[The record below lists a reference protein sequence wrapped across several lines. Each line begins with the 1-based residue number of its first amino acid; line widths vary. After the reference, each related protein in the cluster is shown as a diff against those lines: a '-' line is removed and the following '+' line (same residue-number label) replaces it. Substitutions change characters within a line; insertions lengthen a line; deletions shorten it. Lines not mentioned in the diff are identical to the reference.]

1 MGTKIHCESYLPEL
15 YSMRDL
21 NENSSISSWPFF
33 CGDRNL
39 PNGQHCN
46 GFMPRGSVDG
56 YPVHEKDALKQKML
70 EHEAVFKNQ
79 VFELHRLYQIQRDMM
94 EEAKKKEPNR
104 NRASMEPA
112 ASSSNLHNPREEAKK
127 WHMAGFS
134 LPNSSYCRTSIPGLE
149 IVNSPTSCLRINTP
163 QPGGKPLFENRPTS
177 KVDSDGPRP
186 SKVRKRLF
194 DLRLPADEY
203 IDIQEGVNSKEC
215 KESHV
220 LGYNVRPECSTKLF
234 IGGSGFKGSNG
245 LADLNEPI
253 IIDDDDDDDEGPS
266 SVDFLGHAGTIK
278 AKGIDRLNG
287 FSINSSFESKV
298 GTKGL
303 LSHISEAGS
312 SRGNNYYSPAQNRQP
327 DKLFLPSHHGTNRNG
342 CYHNREDVWRR
353 DKPRQILESSI
364 RNHNSS
370 SYFTTSWAH
379 PVPHWANPTSSS
391 AQTSS
396 TAFETRL
403 KPLFSQRNNEAGSYN
418 TSTSASKQVQV
429 HPPLTGIDFF
439 NNGSRIFSTGPPWA
453 GPKKPVID
461 INSTP
466 QDTNGESKPEEDCH
480 LVPLPWLKPKPKP
493 EPVTDSKV
501 TSPEAHRAVNK
512 ILGIPIFGKS
522 TPPEVNNVGG
532 NERNNGLIDINI
544 ACEPDEQMGPDEP
557 VTTSK
562 RETSS
567 NKGEFIRDRVIDL
580 NSCLSDCED
589 YSPAP
594 NNERKTASVKITLEI
609 DLEVPVFLD
618 SEEEDS
624 SLLSKEHTQEHKL
637 HSQLL
642 QNTKNEPVKD
652 EMLQNAAE
660 TIFAIS
666 STGPQNDTR
675 PEVSLSEAI
684 NWFVDAISACPDEKL
699 RTEHFR
705 AKKIDEF
712 EAMTLELA
720 ETKEED
726 YMPKPFVLDIPKNEE
741 ENEANALAMRSRRG
755 QTRRG
760 RQRKDFQRDI
770 LPGLTTLSRNE
781 VTEDLQIFGGLMR
794 ATGHSWNFGLTK
806 RNGGGRGRRR
816 AAANVAVETSC
827 SSLLMKQ
834 IGNNNNNRVV
844 EGGLEDQRLAGWGK
858 TRRPRRQRCPAG
870 NISTVVLT

>member
-1 MGTKIHCESYLPEL
+1 MGTKIHCESYLPEF

-46 GFMPRGSVDG
+46 GFMPRSSVDG
-56 YPVHEKDALKQKML
+56 YPVHEKDALKQKIL

-94 EEAKKKEPNR
+94 EEAKRKEPNR

-112 ASSSNLHNPREEAKK
+112 ASSSNLHNEEAKKK

-163 QPGGKPLFENRPTS
+163 QPCGKPLFENGPTS

-186 SKVRKRLF
+186 TKVRKRLF

-203 IDIQEGVNSKEC
+203 IDIQEGENSKEC
-215 KESHV
+215 KESHL
-220 LGYNVRPECSTKLF
+220 LGYNPKARPESSTKQLF
-234 IGGSGFKGSNG
+234 IGGSGFKGSNNG

-266 SVDFLGHAGTIK
+266 SVDFLGK
-278 AKGIDRLNG
+278 AKGIHQLAKSSARNG
-287 FSINSSFESKV
+287 FSVNSSFESKV
-298 GTKGL
+298 GTRGL

-312 SRGNNYYSPAQNRQP
+312 SRGNNYYSPAQTRQP
-327 DKLFLPSHHGTNRNG
+327 DKLFLPSHHHGTNQNG
-342 CYHNREDVWRR
+342 CYYNREDVWRR
-353 DKPRQILESSI
+353 DNKPRQILESSSI
-364 RNHNSS
+364 RNHSSS

-379 PVPHWANPTSSS
+379 PVPHWASPTSSS
-391 AQTSS
+391 AQKPS

-403 KPLFSQRNNEAGSYN
+403 KPLFSQRNND
-418 TSTSASKQVQV
+418 TSTSASSKQVKM
-429 HPPLTGIDFF
+429 HLPLTGVDYL
-439 NNGSRIFSTGPPWA
+439 NNGSRIFSNGPCLA
-453 GPKKPVID
+453 GPNKPVID
-461 INSTP
+461 INSIP

-480 LVPLPWLKPKPKP
+480 LLSLPWLKPKPKP
-493 EPVTDSKV
+493 RPVTDSN
-501 TSPEAHRAVNK
+501 VNK
-512 ILGIPIFGKS
+512 ILGIPNFEKS
-522 TPPEVNNVGG
+522 TPAEAVKNVGS
-532 NERNNGLIDINI
+532 NERKNGLIDINI
-544 ACEPDEQMGPDEP
+544 ACEPDEP
-557 VTTSK
+557 VITSEE
-562 RETSS
+562 RETCKK
-567 NKGEFIRDRVIDL
+567 NVDFIRDRVIDL
-580 NSCLSDCED
+580 NSSCLSDCED
-589 YSPAP
+589 YPLP
-594 NNERKTASVKITLEI
+594 NNERRTAASVKITLEI

-618 SEEEDS
+618 SEEEDD
-624 SLLSKEHTQEHKL
+624 SLLSKEHTQE
-637 HSQLL
+637 
-642 QNTKNEPVKD
+642 NEPVKD
-652 EMLQNAAE
+652 EILQNAAE
-660 TIFAIS
+660 TMFAIS
-666 STGPQNDTR
+666 SAAGPQNEAR
-675 PEVSLSEAI
+675 LEVSLSEAI
-684 NWFVDAISACPDEKL
+684 NWFADAISSSCPSPGKE
-699 RTEHFR
+699 
-705 AKKIDEF
+705 IDEF
-712 EAMTLELA
+712 EAMTLEIV
-720 ETKEED
+720 ETKEDE
-726 YMPKPFVLDIPKNEE
+726 YIMPKPFVLEISKNEE
-741 ENEANALAMRSRRG
+741 ENEANGLGMRSRRG

-794 ATGHSWNFGLTK
+794 ATGHSWNFGPTR

-834 IGNNNNNRVV
+834 IGNNNNNNNNINSNNIINNSNRPV
-844 EGGLEDQRLAGWGK
+844 EGGLEEQRLAGWGK